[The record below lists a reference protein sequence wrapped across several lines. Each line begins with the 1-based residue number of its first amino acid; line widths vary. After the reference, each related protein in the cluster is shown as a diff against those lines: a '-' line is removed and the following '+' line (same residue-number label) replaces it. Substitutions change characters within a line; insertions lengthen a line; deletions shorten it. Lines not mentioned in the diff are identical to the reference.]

1 MTGSQK
7 REDELRHVATES
19 ALLLLQ
25 FAAARA
31 EIGPFARRGLLT
43 PQAAAHCYGAM
54 ARPVRNRRPR
64 LA

>member
-1 MTGSQK
+1 MTGSET
-7 REDELRHVATES
+7 RDDGLRQIASGS

-31 EIGPFARRGLLT
+31 EIGPFARRGLKT
-43 PQAAAHCYGAM
+43 PQAAARCYEAA
-54 ARPVRNRRPR
+54 ARPARDRRLR